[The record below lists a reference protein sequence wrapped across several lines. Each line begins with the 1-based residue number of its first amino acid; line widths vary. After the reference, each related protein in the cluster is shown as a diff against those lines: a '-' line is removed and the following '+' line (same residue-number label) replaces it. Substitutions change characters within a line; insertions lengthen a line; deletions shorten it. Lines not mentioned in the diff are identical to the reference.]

1 MHYINKLTVIH
12 NELSLYVPDPEWIKS
27 TYEKLLANNAATHF
41 PYWAKI
47 WASSR
52 ALATFLRNEPKWI
65 KDKSVLEIG
74 AGIGLPTFNI
84 AQQAATIIVSDY
96 EPEAVALLEQNIQ
109 HVGLLNVK
117 AMCIDWNQ
125 FPEDIHAEI
134 VLLSDINYA
143 PDQFEG
149 LLQLIQ
155 QLFDK
160 RTTIIIATPRR
171 ISATLFVEKLQPF
184 IKHTCLQKVE
194 EDANQ
199 FTEIDILIL
208 HT

>member
-12 NELSLYVPDPEWIKS
+12 TELSIYVPDPEWIKS
-27 TYEKLLANNAATHF
+27 TYEKLLANNGNTNF

-52 ALATFLRNEPKWI
+52 ALAIFLRIEPKWI

-96 EPEAVALLEQNIQ
+96 EPEAVALLEKNIQ
-109 HVGLLNVK
+109 YLGLTNVK

-125 FPEDIHAEI
+125 YPEDIHAET

-143 PDQFEG
+143 PDQFEV
-149 LLQLIQ
+149 LLQLIH
-155 QLFDK
+155 QLLDN

-171 ISATLFVEKLQPF
+171 ISATLFAEKLQPF
-184 IKHTCLQKVE
+184 IKHTSLQKVE
-194 EDANQ
+194 EDVSR
-199 FTEIDILIL
+199 FIEIQILIL
-208 HT
+208 YS